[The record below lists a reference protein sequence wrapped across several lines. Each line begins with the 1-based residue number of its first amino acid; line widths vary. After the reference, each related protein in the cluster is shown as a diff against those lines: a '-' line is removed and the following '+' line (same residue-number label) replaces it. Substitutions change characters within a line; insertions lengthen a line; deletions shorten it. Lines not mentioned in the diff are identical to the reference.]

1 MNSPSQKADPAAAP
15 AEAAFT
21 PVPSEELMRMR
32 HSCAH
37 VMAAAITRLFRGAKF
52 GVGPAIKDG
61 FYYDVLTEP
70 LLKLEDLPRIEKEMQ
85 RIKAEKL
92 PFDRA
97 EVPIERAFEVMA
109 EKKQDFKVDLLT
121 LLRDRGTTAV
131 SESTGDDNAVG
142 LDDKGAGAP
151 VISFYGLGEFTD
163 LCRGPHVEHSG
174 QIGEFSLTHIAGAY
188 WRGDAE
194 KPQLQRIYGL
204 CYKTRQEVKHRQWQ
218 IEERRKRDHRRIGK
232 DLKLFTFAEAIGPG
246 LPLWLPRGR
255 VLRDELEHLA
265 REEERREGYVVVS
278 TPQLTKEQ
286 LYYRSRHLPYYAE
299 DMYAP
304 MDIDG
309 EKYYLRPMNC
319 PHHHEVYLSEP
330 KSYRELP
337 YRVAEYGTV
346 YRYEASG
353 ALSGLMRTR
362 GFTQNDA
369 HIYCRP
375 DQAKAEFIRVMH
387 MHDRYYKMFGIEN
400 SYMRLALPDLE
411 RLDKYIDQPVKWGAA
426 LDILKQAMTESGLPY
441 VEAKGEAAFYGPKI
455 DFMIESAIGTEF
467 AISTNQLDFLA
478 TETFDL
484 KYIGE
489 DGDRHPVYVIHR
501 APLGSHERFVAF
513 LIEHYGGSF
522 PVWLAPVQA
531 RIVPISERHAAYAES
546 VREKL
551 FDLRVNNG
559 TGGLRVDLDL
569 GDERMQKKIRNAQLE
584 KIPYMLVVGDKEM
597 ESGSVAV
604 RLRSG
609 KDLGAITLETFA
621 ERLRGEAETRVD
633 FKDE

>member
-1 MNSPSQKADPAAAP
+1 MNNPSQKPDPGAP
-15 AEAAFT
+15 PAVAFT

-37 VMAAAITRLFRGAKF
+37 VMAAAIAHLFPGAKF

-70 LLKLEDLPRIEKEMQ
+70 SLKLEDLPRIEKEMQ
-85 RIKAEKL
+85 RIKAERVS
-92 PFDRA
+92 FERS
-97 EVPIERAFEVMA
+97 EVPIERAFDVMA
-109 EKKQDFKVDLLT
+109 ENDQDFKIDLLT

-142 LDDKGAGAP
+142 IDDKGAGAP
-151 VISFYGLGEFTD
+151 VISFYGLGDFID

-194 KPQLQRIYGL
+194 KPQLQRVYGL
-204 CYKTRQEVKHRQWQ
+204 CYKSRQEVKHRQWQ
-218 IEERRKRDHRRIGK
+218 LEERKKRDHRRIGK
-232 DLKLFTFAEAIGPG
+232 DLRLFTFAEAIGPG

-278 TPQLTKEQ
+278 TPQLTKAQ
-286 LYYRSRHLPYYAE
+286 LYYRSRHLPYYAD

-304 MDIDG
+304 MDIEG

-319 PHHHEVYLSEP
+319 PHHHEIYLSEP

-337 YRVAEYGTV
+337 YRIAEYGTV

-375 DQAKAEFIRVMH
+375 DQAKDEFIRVMH
-387 MHDRYYKMFGIEN
+387 LHDRYYKMFGIEN
-400 SYMRLALPDLE
+400 SYMRLALPNLE
-411 RLDKYIDQPVKWGAA
+411 RLDKYVDQPAKWETA

-441 VEAKGEAAFYGPKI
+441 VDAKGEAAFYGPKI
-455 DFMIESAIGTEF
+455 DFMIESAIGSEF

-484 KYIGE
+484 KFIGE
-489 DGDRHPVYVIHR
+489 DGARHPVYVIHR

-522 PVWLAPVQA
+522 PVWLSPVQA

-551 FDLRVNNG
+551 FGLRVNNG
-559 TGGLRVDLDL
+559 TGGLRVELDL

-597 ESGSVAV
+597 ESGSVSV

-609 KDLGAITLETFA
+609 KDLGPMPLETFA
-621 ERLRGEAETRVD
+621 GRLRAEAETRVD
-633 FKDE
+633 FKDD